1 MLVARSSPPSSR
13 TRRQTPVTCRDAT
26 DEAVEIPALNPDL
39 LLPAGAPGPP
49 PGSPAETA
57 APRAPASPESAA
69 GGLVAQLGLLV
80 VILS

>member
-1 MLVARSSPPSSR
+1 M
-13 TRRQTPVTCRDAT
+13 TCRDAT
-26 DEAVEIPALNPDL
+26 DEAVEISALNPDL